1 MSAKTC
7 SEYAGGLSELAA
19 PIRCNPEVTAPPRA
33 ASASAISTAPKRTK
47 APANRGFETLER
59 MERVR
64 RFERPTP
71 TLARLCS
78 TPELHPLIVDGLG

>member
-1 MSAKTC
+1 M
-7 SEYAGGLSELAA
+7 L
-19 PIRCNPEVTAPPRA
+19 
-33 ASASAISTAPKRTK
+33 
-47 APANRGFETLER
+47 FEEK

-78 TPELHPLIVDGLG
+78 TPELHPLINLGPGVVGGPWRRCVVVCCDDGYMAQTIFKCNREMTVDPIIF